1 MRKLIIAVLLLGAAG
16 GSYIYFINTNLRDS
30 LMGFGPAK
38 TPDECVTR
46 FRKAIKDRKYDL
58 AAKYVSDEY
67 AEQLKKAAEAAKEL
81 GEALDNL
88 TYRMEKAG
96 VATNEAKLLA
106 YLFDPFPTNAEINL
120 DKTGEKEAILDLKI
134 TMPSVGTLKDSSQ
147 FNSNNLDGRMMGAL
161 YRNNNSLNLGVM
173 ATFNYNAKAK
183 IIPQGEKEHWK
194 IQYTVNSEMRTRV
207 DFLIANYK
215 EYVNIFKKLSQEL
228 KNDPGTKENLNG
240 ELSKLLSEVKR
251 SS

>member
-1 MRKLIIAVLLLGAAG
+1 
-16 GSYIYFINTNLRDS
+16 
-30 LMGFGPAK
+30 
-38 TPDECVTR
+38 
-46 FRKAIKDRKYDL
+46 
-58 AAKYVSDEY
+58 
-67 AEQLKKAAEAAKEL
+67 
-81 GEALDNL
+81 
-88 TYRMEKAG
+88 MEKAG

-106 YLFDPFPTNAEINL
+106 YLFDPFPKEAEINL
-120 DKTGEKEAILDLKI
+120 EKTGEKEAILDLKI
-134 TMPSVGTLKDSSQ
+134 NMPSVGTLKDSSQ

-173 ATFNYNAKAK
+173 ATFNYAAKAK

-215 EYVNIFKKLSQEL
+215 EYVNIFKRLSQEL